1 MSKPVLYAISA
12 FDASKEHT
20 FTFSFSG
27 EQIIETQA
35 NIYNN
40 ETNALVYSGSY
51 TTSKAAFVLPAGS
64 IKNSAVPYN
73 ITIRVVTNNNDNKYS
88 EYSDK
93 EQFYCVSS
101 PTFDFK
107 GLDSA
112 NLNTIRDSSYLLEIE
127 YSVPS
132 GEKEQLD
139 SYQYFLYNSLKVMVD
154 SSPLYYADGNTF
166 LLSYLSDDTNYYVRA
181 MGTTQNGMKIDTGY
195 VPIYVD
201 YEKSSTY
208 LVIEPVS
215 RYRYGDILIK
225 SNIASIDGW
234 AYPTPEQYCSAADSS
249 TGQERIGIDL
259 TQDGSYVVFDEN
271 YQIPD
276 TFDMELVVMKYIP
289 NRRILL
295 LKGDGEQLELFIAQR
310 KFSGDGKTYTYALLI
325 TGDPGYT
332 VQSNKIV
339 DEGHFFTI
347 SMKRENWLYE
357 LKITPNDKL
366 ETLYTVKFTGV
377 NGIKNQYVKSG
388 ALLTD
393 PGDQVKEGYTFEG
406 WYNGSKKWNFAKD
419 TVTSDM
425 TLEAKFTRDVSVTY
439 TLDNATSSNTVST
452 TKENESFA
460 TTITASANYV
470 IDSIT
475 VIMNGKDVSSDVVSD
490 NKITISKV
498 TGPIEITVKTT
509 IQYKITQA
517 ITNAKTSNGTT
528 YVKSGSAFT
537 TTITP
542 ETDYDYV
549 DITVSMGGTDITS
562 TAVKNNVVTIDSVT
576 GAVQITAEGKITERT
591 AYTVTVNYSEAL
603 STKTYTA
610 YEGKSYTLKIAV
622 GSSNFAFKSATVKMG
637 GVDITDSVL
646 TGRDVYIENV
656 TGDIDIDV
664 VLIQTFQIFGAYQNV
679 IRSNEGDVVGYG
691 GTFECTYTPQSG
703 YNAVSI
709 TVKKGDITGT
719 VVDGC
724 VTGNTVRIENVKSNY
739 YIMANGY
746 KVKNWD
752 VTYDLTNATSS
763 NSDATVELN
772 GSYKTTISGTD
783 PYRLKSVTVTMDD
796 VDISNDVVTWE
807 SGKYG
812 ILTYNNATI
821 KIPEVTGKLNISVV
835 GSMMYSILKKTSDC
849 KTTNETSIGIIAG
862 QVWDGDTYFC
872 AYVPSSGYTSC
883 NIKVY
888 KGSDSTGEEVTNSVV
903 GKTTIDGVTYDSVT
917 IKNVKQVYYTDASGV
932 K

>member
-127 YSVPS
+127 YRVPS

-139 SYQYFLYNSLKVMVD
+139 SYQYFLYNSLKVMVN

-325 TGDPGYT
+325 TGDPG
-332 VQSNKIV
+332 
-339 DEGHFFTI
+339 
-347 SMKRENWLYE
+347 
-357 LKITPNDKL
+357 
-366 ETLYTVKFTGV
+366 
-377 NGIKNQYVKSG
+377 
-388 ALLTD
+388 
-393 PGDQVKEGYTFEG
+393 
-406 WYNGSKKWNFAKD
+406 
-419 TVTSDM
+419 
-425 TLEAKFTRDVSVTY
+425 
-439 TLDNATSSNTVST
+439 
-452 TKENESFA
+452 
-460 TTITASANYV
+460 
-470 IDSIT
+470 
-475 VIMNGKDVSSDVVSD
+475 
-490 NKITISKV
+490 
-498 TGPIEITVKTT
+498 
-509 IQYKITQA
+509 
-517 ITNAKTSNGTT
+517 
-528 YVKSGSAFT
+528 
-537 TTITP
+537 
-542 ETDYDYV
+542 
-549 DITVSMGGTDITS
+549 
-562 TAVKNNVVTIDSVT
+562 
-576 GAVQITAEGKITERT
+576 
-591 AYTVTVNYSEAL
+591 
-603 STKTYTA
+603 
-610 YEGKSYTLKIAV
+610 
-622 GSSNFAFKSATVKMG
+622 
-637 GVDITDSVL
+637 
-646 TGRDVYIENV
+646 
-656 TGDIDIDV
+656 
-664 VLIQTFQIFGAYQNV
+664 
-679 IRSNEGDVVGYG
+679 
-691 GTFECTYTPQSG
+691 
-703 YNAVSI
+703 
-709 TVKKGDITGT
+709 
-719 VVDGC
+719 
-724 VTGNTVRIENVKSNY
+724 
-739 YIMANGY
+739 
-746 KVKNWD
+746 
-752 VTYDLTNATSS
+752 
-763 NSDATVELN
+763 
-772 GSYKTTISGTD
+772 
-783 PYRLKSVTVTMDD
+783 
-796 VDISNDVVTWE
+796 
-807 SGKYG
+807 
-812 ILTYNNATI
+812 
-821 KIPEVTGKLNISVV
+821 
-835 GSMMYSILKKTSDC
+835 
-849 KTTNETSIGIIAG
+849 
-862 QVWDGDTYFC
+862 
-872 AYVPSSGYTSC
+872 
-883 NIKVY
+883 
-888 KGSDSTGEEVTNSVV
+888 
-903 GKTTIDGVTYDSVT
+903 
-917 IKNVKQVYYTDASGV
+917 
-932 K
+932 

>member
-509 IQYKITQA
+509 IQYKITQT

-622 GSSNFAFKSATVKMG
+622 DSSNFAFKSATVKMG

-746 KVKNWD
+746 KVENWD

-772 GSYKTTISGTD
+772 GSYETTISRID
-783 PYRLKSVTVTMDD
+783 PYRLKSVTVTMDE

-835 GSMMYSILKKTSDC
+835 GSMMYSMSKKISNC
-849 KTTNETSIGIIAG
+849 KTTNETSVIIAG